1 VIRRPRQPGRRSRSQ
16 DWRVVHQVASWCL
29 DYPDAELV
37 GRLDLLRQALDE
49 QAPSDPVDR
58 LRSFVDHA
66 AARPLADLVDDYVR
80 LFDLSRRQTLYLT
93 YWTDGDTRRR
103 GGTLAAFKQRYRD
116 SGFACDLRGELPDH
130 LPLVLEYAA
139 VADAV
144 GGRELLEEH
153 RASIELIRLALVEQE
168 TAYAD
173 VLTAVCGTLPGPSPT
188 TRAGAMA
195 LASAPAAS
203 GPPVESVGIEML
215 GLPTLGP
222 PAATEGAR

>member
-1 VIRRPRQPGRRSRSQ
+1 VIRRPGRRARSQ

-29 DYPDAELV
+29 DYPDAEV
-37 GRLDLLRQALDE
+37 AGRLDLLRRALDE
-49 QAPSDPVDR
+49 QPSSDPVDR
-58 LRSFVDHA
+58 LRGFVDHA
-66 AARPLADLVDDYVR
+66 TDRPLPDLVDEYVR

-116 SGFACDLRGELPDH
+116 SGFVCDLRGELPDH

-139 VADAV
+139 VADPA
-144 GGRELLEEH
+144 GGRELLEDH

-173 VLTAVCGTLPGPSPT
+173 VLTAVCGTLTGPSPT
-188 TRAGAMA
+188 TRAEAMA
-195 LASAPAAS
+195 LASTPTPEH
-203 GPPVESVGIEML
+203 PPVESVGIEML

-222 PAATEGAR
+222 PASSEGAR